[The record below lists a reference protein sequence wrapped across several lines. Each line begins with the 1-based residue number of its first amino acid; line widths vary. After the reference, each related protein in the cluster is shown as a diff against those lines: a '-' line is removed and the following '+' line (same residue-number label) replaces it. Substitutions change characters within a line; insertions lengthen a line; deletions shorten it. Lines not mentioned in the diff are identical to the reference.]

1 MCSSDLQDLLVDV
14 GLGRRVA
21 PIVAKRL
28 VVLLGELGE
37 KPDPLLL
44 SRERFTAHESVSQGA
59 VMVDGSENASVQ
71 YAPCCHPLPGD
82 SILGYLGRGEGLVIH
97 TEDCAVGQKLKH
109 KDSERFIAVEW
120 SDEPVRSFE
129 TPISVTAVNGKG
141 LLAQVA
147 SAIAKAEGDIT
158 QAHTGSGIGTAET
171 IDLRFVVAVR
181 DLTHLEAVLR
191 SLRRCPP
198 VSQAKRIAHL

>member
-1 MCSSDLQDLLVDV
+1 
-14 GLGRRVA
+14 
-21 PIVAKRL
+21 
-28 VVLLGELGE
+28 LGE

-44 SRERFTAHESVSQGA
+44 SLERFTAHESVSQGA

-82 SILGYLGRGEGLVIH
+82 AILGYLGRGEGLVIH
-97 TEDCAVGQKLKH
+97 THDCSVGQKLKH

-120 SDEPVRSFE
+120 SDEPMRSFE
-129 TPISVTAVNGKG
+129 APISVTAVNGKG

-147 SAIAKAEGDIT
+147 QAIAQAEGDIT

-181 DLTHLEAVLR
+181 DLQHLESVLR

-198 VSQAKRIAHL
+198 VSQAKRMAHL